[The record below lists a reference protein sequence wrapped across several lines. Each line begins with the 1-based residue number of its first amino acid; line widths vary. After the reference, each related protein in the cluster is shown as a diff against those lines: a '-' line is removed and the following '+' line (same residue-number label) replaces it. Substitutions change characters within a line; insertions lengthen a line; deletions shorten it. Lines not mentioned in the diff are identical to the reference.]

1 MDADLV
7 PRRDNSGAAVE
18 LDEAK
23 IREAYRKAGGNLSA
37 AARRLG
43 VHRATLYRHL
53 QRLNLSRED
62 LS

>member
-1 MDADLV
+1 LGQ
-7 PRRDNSGAAVE
+7 RVE
-18 LDEAK
+18 LSEDS
-23 IREAYRKAGGNLSA
+23 IRQAYRDEGENLSA

-53 QRLNLSRED
+53 QRLNLTRED